1 MNKLSGIPPDL
12 DLDDPRFR
20 VRPYQQIVASCTG
33 AFITSIFG
41 KIYSYLIQHNFYK
54 KEINSIE
61 KILQTFF
68 YSYSFG
74 CS

>member
-1 MNKLSGIPPDL
+1 MNKLSSIPPNL

-41 KIYSYLIQHNFYK
+41 KIYSFLIRYIFTK
-54 KEINSIE
+54 KINSIE

-68 YSYSFG
+68 CSYSFG

>member
-1 MNKLSGIPPDL
+1 MNKLSGIPPNL

-41 KIYSYLIQHNFYK
+41 KIYSYLIQHIFYK
-54 KEINSIE
+54 K
-61 KILQTFF
+61 KLIL
-68 YSYSFG
+68 
-74 CS
+74 